1 MERNTGRL
9 MQNEDTKNNRKRQT
23 QQEPVEKVRR
33 KSDKLPFDDALSKAL
48 DNRRLDE
55 LSLEELEDE
64 ATDPNN
70 DLASEE
76 LIQTKYTD
84 GSTTNPEQAWEQGL
98 VYIPPDDPPIIA
110 SDNKQGAEV
119 AAGFAQSMEDSDPD
133 VEVLPNRVNNNDL
146 DLEDDIL
153 EVLRYS
159 SETAQLNPN
168 KLEIHVNNAIVYLY
182 GTVLTEEDIA
192 IVDYLV
198 RDLPGVRAVE
208 NFLEVEDFNEAAT
221 DEG

>member
-1 MERNTGRL
+1 
-9 MQNEDTKNNRKRQT
+9 MQNEDAKNNRKRQI
-23 QQEPVEKVRR
+23 QKEPAEAARP
-33 KSDKLPFDDALSKAL
+33 KSDKLPFDEALSKAL
-48 DNRRLDE
+48 DHRLIDE

-64 ATDPNN
+64 ANDPNN

-84 GSTTNPEQAWEQGL
+84 GSTTNPAQAWEQGL
-98 VYIPPDDPPIIA
+98 VYTPPDDPPIIA
-110 SDNKQGAEV
+110 SDNRQGAEV

-153 EVLRYS
+153 EALRYS
-159 SETAQLNPN
+159 SETAHLNPN

-182 GTVLTEEDIA
+182 GTVFTEDDIA

-198 RDLPGVRAVE
+198 RDLPGVRSVE
-208 NFLEVEDFNEAAT
+208 NFLEVEDFNEATT